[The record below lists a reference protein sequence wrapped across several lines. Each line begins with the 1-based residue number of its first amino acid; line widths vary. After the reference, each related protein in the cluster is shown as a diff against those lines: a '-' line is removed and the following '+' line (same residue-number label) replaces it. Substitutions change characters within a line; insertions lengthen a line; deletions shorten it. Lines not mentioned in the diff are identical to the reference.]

1 MKKIFLIFSFIVTNF
16 FCNNN
21 FCVAYAQ
28 IDSKPSN
35 KFSYMYDYGVT
46 TPVNKETKV
55 YIDESMVDFIKNT
68 NREVFEETK
77 TVFFIPQKRYYYIAN
92 EYVEKVVSVRQ
103 ISNDVDSLIFM
114 LRELESEAIKYDSI
128 HYKNIVLGYIRSIN
142 SDYDGDSYYGKWD
155 AISGTIPFDFIQK
168 IDNDYSHGLR
178 FCDYFGSFINYS
190 NYNSKSHLDML
201 TKYKR
206 FHERL
211 DLIDNN
217 GNNLDLIH
225 MFAAIDAIYDDTGN
239 SLTIGRNNLQR
250 DIASWNGDLQQA
262 CEYLKYKETEN
273 EDFIESIDFSKDILG
288 ISDSGCGIEDIIG
301 DIDAMNI
308 TKSYINYAENSISNA
323 VSAYYSLIHENK
335 SFRYQ
340 MFVNSVI
347 LDEENHI
354 DSDSKIERFE
364 HEVYYEFNIKKENG
378 TITNC
383 ENYLPIEQVHYLM
396 KGNSISINNSKMPSL
411 EVREF
416 ITYGFINFVLNNINS
431 N

>member
-1 MKKIFLIFSFIVTNF
+1 MKKIFLIFSFIVTNIL
-16 FCNNN
+16 CNNN
-21 FCVAYAQ
+21 FCVTYAQ
-28 IDSKPSN
+28 IDSKPTN
-35 KFSYMYDYGVT
+35 KFSYMYNYGVT

-55 YIDESMVDFIKNT
+55 YIDESMVDFIKST
-68 NREVFEETK
+68 NRVVFEETK
-77 TVFFIPQKRYYYIAN
+77 TVFFIPQKKYYYVAN

-103 ISNDVDSLIFM
+103 ISNDIDSLIFM
-114 LRELESEAIKYDSI
+114 LRQLESEAIKYDSI

-142 SDYDGDSYYGKWD
+142 LDYDGDSYYGKWD
-155 AISGTIPFDFIQK
+155 AISGTISFDFIQK

-190 NYNSKSHLDML
+190 KYNSKSHLDML

-206 FHERL
+206 IKTNLH
-211 DLIDNN
+211 LIDNN
-217 GNNLDLIH
+217 GNNIDLIH
-225 MFAAIDAIYDDTGN
+225 MFASIDAIYDDTGN

-262 CEYLKYKETEN
+262 CEYLKYKEIEN
-273 EDFIESIDFSKDILG
+273 EDIIETIDFSKDILEN
-288 ISDSGCGIEDIIG
+288 SDSKCGIEDIIA

-308 TKSYINYAENSISNA
+308 TKSYINYTENSISNS
-323 VSAYYSLIHENK
+323 VSAYYSLIDENK

-364 HEVYYEFNIKKENG
+364 HEVYYEFNLKKENA
-378 TITNC
+378 IIVNC
-383 ENYLPIEQVHYLM
+383 ENYLPIEQVHNLM
-396 KGNSISINNSKMPSL
+396 KGDSISINNSNMPSL

-416 ITYGFINFVLNNINS
+416 ITTGLSTLF
-431 N
+431 